1 MSRILSLVAG
11 ALAWLGRY
19 GTQGFALS
27 IVLGLALPQFA
38 AAARPLLPVTIF
50 CFSTVVFLRLDISIT
65 LGLLRQPTRLAIATL
80 WLLVAPAAIV
90 GLILLVIGRAELDPG
105 IVLGLAIL
113 GAAAPIMSCP
123 AVAILYGF
131 EPSLI
136 IASVVIG
143 TLLTPLVS
151 PFLVELLAGTAVPL
165 DRSVLMLRLL
175 FFIGGSLVL
184 AAILR
189 RVVGMARIKAM
200 KANFDGFGVLMYF
213 IFAVAAMDGVT
224 QAAMERPA
232 LVAFVLACVFAVSAI
247 GLVSAWVALRIF
259 PESERFMIGYG
270 SGHRNMGLLIAAL
283 GAGVP
288 PSAFLFF
295 ALAQFPIYL
304 LPWALGGIAARIRRR
319 EALAAA

>member
-113 GAAAPIMSCP
+113 GPLPRSCP
-123 AVAILYGF
+123 AR
-131 EPSLI
+131 
-136 IASVVIG
+136 
-143 TLLTPLVS
+143 
-151 PFLVELLAGTAVPL
+151 
-165 DRSVLMLRLL
+165 RSRSST
-175 FFIGGSLVL
+175 GS
-184 AAILR
+184 
-189 RVVGMARIKAM
+189 
-200 KANFDGFGVLMYF
+200 N
-213 IFAVAAMDGVT
+213 
-224 QAAMERPA
+224 
-232 LVAFVLACVFAVSAI
+232 
-247 GLVSAWVALRIF
+247 
-259 PESERFMIGYG
+259 
-270 SGHRNMGLLIAAL
+270 
-283 GAGVP
+283 P
-288 PSAFLFF
+288 P
-295 ALAQFPIYL
+295 
-304 LPWALGGIAARIRRR
+304 
-319 EALAAA
+319 